1 MSNQERLLV
10 VGLFYLGFAFYFG
23 AEYFYHRERELGSF
37 ADGTPVIGGR
47 LKDGTF
53 YRSVIASGNARKL
66 LTRQLTRSWK
76 THNKENRQDLVAL
89 LLHGSAFSSRTW
101 ESIGTL
107 EFLKSN
113 MSLSSIAVD
122 LPSYKDS
129 KSVPVPKNKLA
140 YLINMIFE
148 LEVFDD
154 KRPGFLVQL

>member
-23 AEYFYHRERELGSF
+23 AEYFYHRERELGCF

-53 YRSVIASGNARKL
+53 YRSVIASGNVRKT
-66 LTRQLTRSWK
+66 LTRQLIRSWK

>member
-1 MSNQERLLV
+1 MEVRNLHPQ
-10 VGLFYLGFAFYFG
+10 
-23 AEYFYHRERELGSF
+23 
-37 ADGTPVIGGR
+37 
-47 LKDGTF
+47 
-53 YRSVIASGNARKL
+53 
-66 LTRQLTRSWK
+66 Q
-76 THNKENRQDLVAL
+76 HNKENRQDLVAL

>member
-53 YRSVIASGNARKL
+53 YRSVIAS
-66 LTRQLTRSWK
+66 
-76 THNKENRQDLVAL
+76 ENRQDLVAL

>member
-1 MSNQERLLV
+1 MSRKTE
-10 VGLFYLGFAFYFG
+10 VGFCHGLSVLIQGF
-23 AEYFYHRERELGSF
+23 RKCVQNINPTVSRNKIS
-37 ADGTPVIGGR
+37 
-47 LKDGTF
+47 
-53 YRSVIASGNARKL
+53 AS
-66 LTRQLTRSWK
+66 Q
-76 THNKENRQDLVAL
+76 NKENRQDLVAL

-113 MSLSSIAVD
+113 MSLSAIAVD

-154 KRPGFLVQL
+154 KSPGFLLSLLNYRIIILINQKMR

>member
-53 YRSVIASGNARKL
+53 YRSVIASGNARKT
-66 LTRQLTRSWK
+66 LTWQLTRSWK

>member
-53 YRSVIASGNARKL
+53 YRSVIASGNVRKT